1 MCRRPAVLTWLGLL
15 FIIAASGAWAGTAGV
30 LTQVEG
36 KVELLRQGRPPAVP
50 ARVQDAVAAGDAV
63 RTGADSRAQIRFMDD
78 SVLTIAPGSLVTIEA
93 FHYDREAGVRKAV
106 LQVLRGLVHC
116 AVEKIFKV
124 ERPDFLLKTHTAV
137 LGVRGT
143 RWFTLLGARYT
154 AAYGESGSLEVG
166 SLFPEITRTV
176 LVRGG
181 EMSSVA
187 LRELPSAPRRYPPAM
202 REILK
207 LWLKKGVPAW
217 VLSLDPAQLI
227 MLEQVPPA
235 PELRQLPE
243 SLFVPPLP
251 KAIKPPEPPGPEP
264 PGPQPP
270 GPVEPGGP
278 NQPIFRPD
286 LPIDQPVPG
295 PR

>member
-1 MCRRPAVLTWLGLL
+1 MMHRRPVVLTWLGLL
-15 FIIAASGAWAGTAGV
+15 FIIATSGAWAGTAGV
-30 LTQVEG
+30 FTQAEG

-50 ARVQDAVAAGDAV
+50 ARVQDPVAPGDAV

-78 SVLTIAPGSLVTIEA
+78 SVLTLAPGSLVTIEA

-106 LQVLRGLVHC
+106 LQILRGLVHC
-116 AVEKIFKV
+116 AVEKIFRV

-143 RWFTLLGARYT
+143 RWYTLLGARYT
-154 AAYGESGSLEVG
+154 AAYGESGTLEVG

-176 LVRGG
+176 FLRGG
-181 EMSSVA
+181 FMSTVPLKEPPA
-187 LRELPSAPRRYPPAM
+187 APRRYPPAM
-202 REILK
+202 LELLK

-217 VLSLDPAQLI
+217 VLSLDPARLI
-227 MLEQVPPA
+227 MWEQAPPVPG
-235 PELRQLPE
+235 LQQLPE

-251 KAIKPPEPPGPEP
+251 EGPKPPEPPGPEP

-270 GPVEPGGP
+270 GPRGP
-278 NQPIFRPD
+278 DLPIFRPN
-286 LPIDQPVPG
+286 LPIDQVAPG
-295 PR
+295 RVR

>member
-1 MCRRPAVLTWLGLL
+1 MRCRPVIVMWVVLLM
-15 FIIAASGAWAGTAGV
+15 ICAASQVWAGTAGV
-30 LTQVEG
+30 FTQVEG

-50 ARVQDAVAAGDAV
+50 ARLQDPVTMGDAV
-63 RTGADSRAQIRFMDD
+63 RTGPNSRAQIRFMDD
-78 SVLTIAPGSLVTIEA
+78 SVLTLAPGSLVTIEA

-154 AAYGESGSLEVG
+154 AVYGESGTLEVG
-166 SLFPEITRTV
+166 SLFPDMTRTV

-187 LRELPSAPRRYPPAM
+187 LKELPAAPRRYPPAM
-202 REILK
+202 LEVLK

-217 VLSLDPAQLI
+217 VLSLDPGQLLL
-227 MLEQVPPA
+227 LEQAPPQ
-235 PELRQLPE
+235 PKLQELPE
-243 SLFVPPLP
+243 SLFVPPVP
-251 KAIKPPEPPGPEP
+251 KAVKPPEPPGPEP

-270 GPVEPGGP
+270 GPD
-278 NQPIFRPD
+278 QPIFRPD
-286 LPIDQPVPG
+286 LPVDQPVPG
-295 PR
+295 RAR